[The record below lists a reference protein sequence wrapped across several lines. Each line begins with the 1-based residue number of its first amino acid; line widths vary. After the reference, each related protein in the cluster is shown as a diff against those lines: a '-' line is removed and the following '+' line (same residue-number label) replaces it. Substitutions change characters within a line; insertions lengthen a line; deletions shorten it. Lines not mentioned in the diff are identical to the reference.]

1 MVHRKFLWKAAA
13 VLMSYSLAAGS
24 AAPVVHYDLNEGAGT
39 VVRNRAGAAGEGR
52 FRGPVAWAPALDGSG
67 ILLDGATNSVFCGP
81 MPELDEEKGMTL
93 LVWFKSTH
101 PLGLRTVASAE
112 NPEGGEGWRFGI
124 DNNRLFSV
132 LPPNEASSGWSDGL
146 WHLGAL
152 VLRGREVREYMDGEL
167 VRSTS
172 LEKPVRLNA
181 GAELAIGSLS
191 GRELGGFHGVIDDVK
206 IYNVVLE
213 ADRIRQEFR
222 RLVKAPQNNPELE
235 FRRGMILRTL
245 APAAAQREQL
255 SAG

>member
-39 VVRNRAGAAGEGR
+39 IVRNRAGAAGEGR

-112 NPEGGEGWRFGI
+112 NPESGEGWRFGV

-152 VLRGREVREYMDGEL
+152 VIRG
-167 VRSTS
+167 
-172 LEKPVRLNA
+172 A
-181 GAELAIGSLS
+181 
-191 GRELGGFHGVIDDVK
+191 
-206 IYNVVLE
+206 
-213 ADRIRQEFR
+213 
-222 RLVKAPQNNPELE
+222 
-235 FRRGMILRTL
+235 
-245 APAAAQREQL
+245 
-255 SAG
+255 